1 MTVLIIVQA
10 ILFHTV
16 VLPVEMRSK
25 PSMITAD
32 GTNYYIT
39 FSNGAGDHFDAIA
52 RSGNSSKAVVEITAE
67 TNVNATARSWSCYKN
82 WWYKC

>member
-1 MTVLIIVQA
+1 
-10 ILFHTV
+10 
-16 VLPVEMRSK
+16 MRSN

-39 FSNGAGDHFDAIA
+39 FSNGAGDHHDAIA

-67 TNVNATARSWSCYKN
+67 TNVNATAGHSCFTRIGGTSADA
-82 WWYKC
+82 KCMLDAEL